1 MITSVFISLSL
12 CSNIFSLFQCYV
24 TSELFVSAIYS
35 IPPASFPWHCQEDIN
50 LTENKKPSYCL
61 SFTIIYILIINPQI
75 LLRAPCH
82 KHYKWFW
89 VLWKLL
95 LVSYCIVVWVLCGV
109 FLCFCITSLI
119 LVIAPVP
126 YTKRL
131 PKTTKEGLEL
141 KKKHLDDLF
150 YLWKLIIKNCSS
162 VPIVILLTFRTYKL
176 LILFSILTYLG
187 IGKVIVYF
195 HSSSSCFY
203 SWASK
208 CSLDFP
214 QW

>member
-109 FLCFCITSLI
+109 FLCFCITSFGDCTCPLHQET
-119 LVIAPVP
+119 A
-126 YTKRL
+126 
-131 PKTTKEGLEL
+131 
-141 KKKHLDDLF
+141 
-150 YLWKLIIKNCSS
+150 KNHQGR
-162 VPIVILLTFRTYKL
+162 VGTEEKTFRWSL
-176 LILFSILTYLG
+176 LFMKANHKELFISAYCNFANI
-187 IGKVIVYF
+187 
-195 HSSSSCFY
+195 
-203 SWASK
+203 
-208 CSLDFP
+208 
-214 QW
+214 